1 MSATRK
7 CDNCGRVVPKEETI
21 YEIKIELYAKAEEL
35 EIDEEDL
42 EEDHMAEIEAIIE
55 ALENV
60 DVEEV
65 TDQVYESYKFD
76 LCPQCRENFHSKLKL
91 RAKEDKETTK

>member
-1 MSATRK
+1 MGAKRK
-7 CDNCGRVVPKEETI
+7 CDNCGRTVPKDETI

-42 EEDHMAEIEAIIE
+42 QEDHMAEIEAIIE
-55 ALENV
+55 ALEDM

-65 TDQVYESYKFD
+65 TDQVYECYKFD

-91 RAKEDKETTK
+91 RSKENTQSIE